1 MSNPLYGQFG
11 GQQTNPMQQLVA
23 DARKLRQT
31 MQNPRAE
38 VERLLQTGQMSQQKF
53 NELSQIAQQ
62 IVGSGA
68 FKLCLSQSGMALT

>member
-1 MSNPLYGQFG
+1 MANSLFNALN
-11 GQQTNPMQQLVA
+11 GQQINPMQQLVA

-38 VERLLQTGQMSQQKF
+38 VERLVQTGQMSQEQF
-53 NELSQIAQQ
+53 NQFSQIAQQ

-68 FKLCLSQSGMALT
+68 FK

>member
-1 MSNPLYGQFG
+1 MANPLFDQFG
-11 GQQTNPMQQLVA
+11 GQQTNAMQQLVA
-23 DARKLRQT
+23 DARKLKQT

-68 FKLCLSQSGMALT
+68 FK

>member
-1 MSNPLYGQFG
+1 MANPLFNQFG

-38 VERLLQTGQMSQQKF
+38 VERLLQTGAMSQQKF

-68 FKLCLSQSGMALT
+68 FK

>member
-1 MSNPLYGQFG
+1 MRNALFTALNGNNPMPV
-11 GQQTNPMQQLVA
+11 NPMQQLVA

-38 VERLLQTGQMSQQKF
+38 VERLMQTGQMSQQDF
-53 NELSQIAQQ
+53 NRYSQIAQQ

-68 FKLCLSQSGMALT
+68 FK

>member
-1 MSNPLYGQFG
+1 MSNPLFSAFG
-11 GQQTNPMQQLVA
+11 GQQMNPMAQLVA

-38 VERLLQTGQMSQQKF
+38 VERLVQTGQMSQEQF
-53 NELSQIAQQ
+53 NQFSQIAQQ

-68 FKLCLSQSGMALT
+68 FK

>member
-1 MSNPLYGQFG
+1 MANPLFSALG
-11 GQQTNPMQQLVA
+11 GQQMNPMAQLVV

-38 VERLLQTGQMSQQKF
+38 VERLMQTGQMSQAQF
-53 NELSQIAQQ
+53 NQFAQIAQQ

-68 FKLCLSQSGMALT
+68 FK

>member
-11 GQQTNPMQQLVA
+11 NQQVNPMQQLVD

-38 VERLLQTGQMSQQKF
+38 VERLLQTGAMSQQKF

-62 IVGSGA
+62 IIGSGA
-68 FKLCLSQSGMALT
+68 FK

>member
-1 MSNPLYGQFG
+1 MANSLFNALN
-11 GQQTNPMQQLVA
+11 GQQTNTMQQLVA

-38 VERLLQTGQMSQQKF
+38 VERLLQTGQMSLAQF
-53 NELSQIAQQ
+53 NQFSQIAQQ

-68 FKLCLSQSGMALT
+68 FK

>member
-1 MSNPLYGQFG
+1 MANPLFNALG
-11 GQQTNPMQQLVA
+11 GQQMNPMQQLVA

-38 VERLLQTGQMSQQKF
+38 VERLVQTGQMSQQRF

-68 FKLCLSQSGMALT
+68 FK